1 MQHMGKAEI
10 IRRYVVFFVALVVA
24 ACGVTLVTRA
34 TLGVNSV
41 ACASYVTS
49 VYFPVT
55 MGQVTIA
62 FNLFM
67 MFSLLLIMNKEER
80 RNGWVNVV
88 MQIPAFVAFGL
99 LVDFF
104 MWLTKDFHP
113 DEISYVACLATL
125 AVGTVLISC
134 NIALQFIANVAKLSC
149 DAFVITLA
157 DKIHIKL
164 GWVKL
169 VYDVLLVVI
178 AASIS
183 IICSDFTELVGVRE
197 GTLVGAF
204 CVGPLVQVFLPYF
217 GFCQRWI
224 LRAKKPQHSDQSVD
238 NSLT

>member
-1 MQHMGKAEI
+1 MQHMGKAELT
-10 IRRYVVFFVALVVA
+10 RRYIVFLLALIVGA
-24 ACGVTLVTRA
+24 LGVTLVTRA

-67 MFSLLLIMNKEER
+67 MLALLLIMTKEER
-80 RNGWVNVV
+80 RNGWVNVL
-88 MQIPAFVAFGL
+88 MQIPAFVLFGL
-99 LVDFF
+99 LVDFY
-104 MWLTKDFHP
+104 MWLTRDFHP
-113 DEISYVACLATL
+113 DQISYFACLVTL
-125 AVGTVLISC
+125 AVGILLISF

-149 DAFVITLA
+149 DAFVIELSQ
-157 DKIHIKL
+157 KINIKL

-178 AASIS
+178 AAAIS
-183 IICSDFTELVGVRE
+183 LVCSDFTELVGVRE

-204 CVGPLVQVFLPYF
+204 GVGPLVQFVLPF
-217 GFCQRWI
+217 FAFFQHWI
-224 LRAKKPQHSDQSVD
+224 ARAAAA
-238 NSLT
+238 TA